1 MYVYVKWTENNVK
14 SILRNMRKLKFNH
27 ILALYEMS
35 HTRPIS
41 LLYSQYVYINPILS
55 LVSSNMQCNVSYGG
69 FFTLTVLLLTSHH
82 TKAGMGHVQKG
93 INTHRMRKKD
103 AIDCPAVLH

>member
-1 MYVYVKWTENNVK
+1 
-14 SILRNMRKLKFNH
+14 
-27 ILALYEMS
+27 MS

-55 LVSSNMQCNVSYGG
+55 LVSSNMLCNWSYGG
-69 FFTLTVLLLTSHH
+69 YFTLVVLLLTSHH

-103 AIDCPAVLH
+103 AIDCPAVLY

>member
-1 MYVYVKWTENNVK
+1 
-14 SILRNMRKLKFNH
+14 
-27 ILALYEMS
+27 MS

-41 LLYSQYVYINPILS
+41 LLYSQYVYINPVLS
-55 LVSSNMQCNVSYGG
+55 LISSNMLYNCSYGG
-69 FFTLTVLLLTSHH
+69 YLTLVVLLLTFYH

-93 INTHRMRKKD
+93 ITTNRMRKKD